1 MKEEEKTSGDRQPEA
16 KPKVVAKKRKKKVLL
31 VCDRTC
37 RTCRTNCDTPFFPD
51 QINKGNK

>member
-51 QINKGNK
+51 HINKGNK